1 MLAMNDLTR
10 ARVLTPPVRARL
22 DRIAEVLPISPGDSF
37 LADQTVREALGE
49 IDVLLTGWGCPQIT
63 PQVLAAAP
71 RLRAIVHA
79 AGSVKGFLDPAAF
92 DRGIQVSSAVSA
104 NAIPVAE
111 FAVAMI
117 VLSGKRAFRL
127 AAEYRTSRRR
137 PDPSN
142 VPGNYGT
149 TVGLLGASRI
159 GRMVAERLRGFDLDV
174 LISDPYLSEAEA
186 AGLGAR
192 LVDLDTLFGDSDIVS
207 LHAPLLPET
216 IGLVDARL
224 LSLLRDGSVL
234 INTARGRI
242 VDAAALEREC
252 RSGRIDAVLDVTDPE
267 PLPPDSP
274 LLDLPNVLVT
284 PHLAGAVGNEVTRLG
299 ELAVGEVERFAA
311 GLSLQHA
318 IRADE
323 LGRIA

>member
-10 ARVLTPPVRARL
+10 ARVLPPPVRARL
-22 DRIAEVLPISPGDSF
+22 DRIAEVLPISPGNSF

-92 DRGIQVSSAVSA
+92 GRGVQVSSAVSA

-117 VLSGKRAFRL
+117 VLGGKRAFRL

-142 VPGNYGT
+142 VQGNYGT

-174 LISDPYLSEAEA
+174 LISDPYLTEAEA

-242 VDAAALEREC
+242 VDAA
-252 RSGRIDAVLDVTDPE
+252 
-267 PLPPDSP
+267 
-274 LLDLPNVLVT
+274 
-284 PHLAGAVGNEVTRLG
+284 
-299 ELAVGEVERFAA
+299 
-311 GLSLQHA
+311 
-318 IRADE
+318 
-323 LGRIA
+323 